1 MKVYMFRGVSCSGKS
16 SFARKFDPQDVLSSD
31 EFRHR
36 YLGSVSE
43 QRFNKMIFDK
53 MADCLEARLT
63 NMCPFTVIDST
74 NLKMKDGRRF
84 RELALDYHAEL
95 VIIDVEPPAIEVLK
109 ERNMKRFMETG
120 VYIPEHVF
128 DKHVNTYWTALSYF
142 EDMAEGHPKVSMIK
156 VGQDGVIKGVIG
168 AK

>member
-16 SFARKFDPQDVLSSD
+16 SIARKFDPQDVLSSD
-31 EFRHR
+31 EFRLR

-53 MADCLEARLT
+53 MEDCLEARLT

-84 RELALDYHAEL
+84 RELALAYHAEL
-95 VIIDVEPPAIEVLK
+95 VIIDVEPPSLEVLK

-128 DKHVNTYWTALSYF
+128 DKHVNTYWSAMPSF
-142 EDMAEGHPKVSMIK
+142 EDMVMEHYKMSMIK
-156 VGQDGVIKGVIG
+156 VGQDGEIKGVIG
-168 AK
+168 VQ

>member
-16 SFARKFDPQDVLSSD
+16 TISRSFDPQDVLSSD
-31 EFRHR
+31 DFRLR

-84 RELALDYHAEL
+84 RELALAYHAEL
-95 VIIDVEPPAIEVLK
+95 VIIDVEPPEVEVLK
-109 ERNMKRFMETG
+109 ERNMKRFMEAG

-128 DKHVNTYWTALSYF
+128 DRHVNTYWTAMPSF
-142 EDMAEGHPKVSMIK
+142 EDMVERNPKMSMIK
-156 VGQDGVIKGVIG
+156 VGQDGEIKGVIG